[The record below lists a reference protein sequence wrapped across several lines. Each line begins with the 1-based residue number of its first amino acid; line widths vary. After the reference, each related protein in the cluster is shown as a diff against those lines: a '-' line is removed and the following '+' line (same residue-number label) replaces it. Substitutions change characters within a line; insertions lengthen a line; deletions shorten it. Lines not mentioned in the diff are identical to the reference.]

1 MISYGGN
8 PIRKSDFFFFYMIEN
23 KRNPL
28 SADFHNNY
36 SLLTNPYSL
45 IIYIPT
51 FSFCGQRYFYIPTFS
66 FLYLCGVTPI
76 LSLNDFI
83 KYDTVPKP
91 DFQETVFTSISVVTR

>member
-8 PIRKSDFFFFYMIEN
+8 PIRKSDFFFFYTIEN

-51 FSFCGQRYFYIPTFS
+51 FSF
-66 FLYLCGVTPI
+66 LYLCGVTPI

-83 KYDTVPKP
+83 KYDTVPNP
-91 DFQETVFTSISVVTR
+91 DFQEIVFTSISVVTR

>member
-8 PIRKSDFFFFYMIEN
+8 PIKKSDFFFFYMIEN

-51 FSFCGQRYFYIPTFS
+51 FSF
-66 FLYLCGVTPI
+66 LYLWGVTPI
-76 LSLNDFI
+76 LSLKDFI